1 MNASQELKVLFL
13 TSSYPRSKEDNASVF
28 LRYMAEALASQGIT
42 IHVVAPAEGSGATT
56 IEGKIAVQRFQ
67 YFFRRFQKLA
77 YGSGMIANLKRNPW
91 LWLEVPFFIAG
102 MLYAALRA
110 LHKDQIDVI
119 HAHWII
125 PQGIVGAIARRLF
138 KIPLV
143 TTAHGA
149 DAFALRNPLTKLLK
163 RVVIN
168 RSDAFTANTR
178 ATSQAI
184 GTPNCMRA
192 TRIIPMGVNVDL
204 FRAGSSTALRQELAE
219 TQFLILFVGR
229 LIEKKGCH
237 DLLLALSLLNPS
249 LLRQTK
255 LWIVGDGDQKTS
267 LEKQVKKLALRE
279 NVRFWGAINNQNL
292 PDFYAAADL
301 FVAPSTQAASGDTE
315 GQGVVLLEAF
325 AAQVCAIATR
335 IGGIEEVITN
345 GVTGLLVQPNS
356 PQELAT
362 AIESLLNHPKLRAQL
377 AANAFEEVTGRYSWN
392 RIAAQFET
400 IYRDLVNYSHC
411 GCDKRRGCN

>member
-28 LRYMAEALASQGIT
+28 LRYMAEALASRGIT
-42 IHVVAPAEGSGATT
+42 IHVVAPAAGRGAAA

-67 YFFRRFQKLA
+67 YFFSRFQKLA

-91 LWLEVPFFIAG
+91 LWLEVPFFIAA

-125 PQGIVGAIARRLF
+125 PQGIVGIIASRLF

-149 DAFALRNPLTKLLK
+149 DAFALRNPLSKFLK
-163 RVVIN
+163 RMVIS
-168 RSDAFTANTR
+168 RSDACTANTR

-204 FRAGSSTALRQELAE
+204 FRGGNSRALRRELAD
-219 TQFLILFVGR
+219 TQFLVLFVGR

-237 DLLLALSLLNPS
+237 NLLLALSLLNPS
-249 LLRQTK
+249 LLHQTK
-255 LWIVGDGDQKTS
+255 LWIVGDGDQKAS
-267 LEKQVKKLALRE
+267 LEKQVKNLALRE

-301 FVAPSTQAASGDTE
+301 FVAPSTQAASGDSE

-345 GVTGLLVQPNS
+345 GVTGLLVPPNS

-362 AIESLLNHPKLRAQL
+362 AIESLLTRPKLRAQL
-377 AANAFEEVTGRYSWN
+377 AANAFEEVAGRYSWN

-400 IYRDLVNYSHC
+400 IYRELVSYSRC
-411 GCDKRRGCN
+411 G